1 LYMKNR
7 LTRIFST
14 CSFFLLMSL
23 LYVLPAF
30 SLDSP
35 SLPLRIERIGPF
47 GGDVRSLLMDSQK
60 PDTVYLGTSNG
71 RIYKSSDAG
80 QSWISLSPGV
90 GPFRYVID
98 TLVQHPSEPQHIYAG
113 AWDLYSTGG
122 GLFESTDAG
131 LTWTRVMLPQP
142 FSAVRDLAICKSFP
156 SRMIVGTLS
165 GPHVSTDGGKTWK
178 RVGGIDVEKAHS
190 VAIDPNDSKILY
202 VGTWRLAYK
211 SVDFGKTWV
220 RLIDR
225 GMVLDSDVMSFS
237 INSKNPQEIYSSA
250 CSGVYRS
257 TDGAQKFARMRLLSD
272 HFAIRTYTVDI
283 DPVDAR
289 TVYAGT
295 TEGLW
300 VSRNSGQNWSRLT
313 PADVTVNEIQ
323 VDPRNNQRILIGTE
337 YQGVML
343 SEDGGQNWK
352 ESNKGF
358 IHKQVS
364 WIMPDSK
371 AAGGFVAGIQSG
383 TGGLYQ
389 YSSKDQTWNP
399 SQVAP
404 RARISSFLILPGD
417 HGRLAGTVEGL
428 YFRTESE
435 NVWKKLEG
443 PIAKRTIYSLELD
456 PLQPLVY
463 AGTDKGIYRA
473 SLKGLEFRASSGLDL
488 GSKAWSLAV
497 SKGDPAYVY
506 AGTSLGLL
514 RSSDQATSW
523 SVVSSKGLPAGAT
536 IEALAISPGNKDRL
550 MAGTS
555 VGLFESEN
563 GGVDWDRVSSDGL
576 HGQVASVLFLDD
588 SGNRILA
595 ADKLSSSI
603 SYSQDGGQ
611 NWDKIHS
618 PQIESPIFCLA
629 KDPYLSSRI
638 FVGTQSDGIFLI
650 DFP

>member
-1 LYMKNR
+1 MKNR
-7 LTRIFST
+7 STQIFSIH
-14 CSFFLLMSL
+14 SFILLLSL

-30 SLDSP
+30 ALDSA
-35 SLPLRIERIGPF
+35 SLNVRIERIGPF
-47 GGDVRSLLMDSQK
+47 GGDSRSLLMDSQK

-71 RIYKSSDAG
+71 RIFKSSDAG
-80 QSWISLSPGV
+80 QSWISLNPGI

-98 TLVQHPSEPQHIYAG
+98 TLVQHPTEPNHIFAG

-122 GLFESTDAG
+122 GLFESTDEG

-142 FSAVRDLAICKSFP
+142 FSAVRGLAICKSLP
-156 SRMIVGTLS
+156 SHMIVGTLS
-165 GPHVSTDGGKTWK
+165 GPHVSADGGKTWK

-190 VAIDPNDSKILY
+190 VAIDPNNSKILY

-220 RLIDR
+220 CLINR

-237 INSKNPQEIYSSA
+237 INSKNPEEIYASA

-257 TDGAQKFARMRLLSD
+257 TNSAEKFARQRLLPNRFS
-272 HFAIRTYTVDI
+272 IRTYMVKI
-283 DPVDAR
+283 DPVDAK

-295 TEGLW
+295 VGGLW
-300 VSRNSGQNWSRLT
+300 VGKNSGQTWSRLT
-313 PADVTVNEIQ
+313 PADVTVNTIQ
-323 VDPRNNQRILIGTE
+323 IDPRNNQRILIGTE

-352 ESNKGF
+352 ETNKGF

-364 WIMPDSK
+364 WIMPDAK

-404 RARISSFLILPGD
+404 SARISSFLILPGD
-417 HGRLAGTVEGL
+417 RGRLAGTVEGL

-435 NVWKKLEG
+435 NIWKKLKG
-443 PIAKRTIYSLELD
+443 PIAKRTIHSLEVD

-463 AGTDKGIYRA
+463 AGTDKGVYRA
-473 SLKGLEFRASSGLDL
+473 SLTDLEFSTSSGLDL

-497 SKGDPAYVY
+497 SKGNPEYVY
-506 AGTSLGLL
+506 AGTNLGLL
-514 RSSDQATSW
+514 RSSDKGTSW
-523 SVVSSKGLPAGAT
+523 SVVSSNGLPAGST
-536 IEALAISPGNKDRL
+536 IETLAISPGNNERL

-555 VGLFESEN
+555 VGLFESQN
-563 GGVDWDRVSSDGL
+563 GGVDWVRISNDGL
-576 HGQVASVLFLDD
+576 NGQVTSVLFLDN

-595 ADKLSSSI
+595 ANRLSSAI
-603 SYSQDGGQ
+603 LYSQDGGQ

-618 PQIESPIFCLA
+618 PQFESPIFCLA

>member
-1 LYMKNR
+1 MKNKPAQ
-7 LTRIFST
+7 IFST
-14 CSFFLLMSL
+14 YFLVLLLSL
-23 LYVLPAF
+23 LSVLPAF
-30 SLDSP
+30 ALDST

-47 GGDVRSLLMDSQK
+47 GGDSRSLLMDSQM

-71 RIYKSSDAG
+71 RIFKSADAG
-80 QSWISLSPGV
+80 QSWISLNPGV

-98 TLVQHPSEPQHIYAG
+98 TLVQHPTEPRHIYAG

-131 LTWTRVMLPQP
+131 LTWNRVMLPQP
-142 FSAVRDLAICKSFP
+142 FSAVRDLAICKSLP
-156 SRMIVGTLS
+156 SHMIVGTLS
-165 GPHVSTDGGKTWK
+165 GPYVSTDGGITWK

-190 VAIDPNDSKILY
+190 VAIDPNDGKILY

-237 INSKNPQEIYSSA
+237 INHKNPEEIYSSA

-257 TDGAQKFARMRLLSD
+257 TNGARTFARMRLLPD

-283 DPVDAR
+283 DPVD
-289 TVYAGT
+289 TKIVYAGT
-295 TEGLW
+295 TDGLW
-300 VSRNSGQNWSRLT
+300 VSKNSGQNWSRLT
-313 PADVTVNEIQ
+313 PADITVNDIQ
-323 VDPRNNQRILIGTE
+323 IDPRNNQRILIGTE

-343 SEDGGQNWK
+343 SEDGGQSWK

-371 AAGGFVAGIQSG
+371 TAGGFVAGIQSG

-389 YSSKDQTWNP
+389 YSSKDQTWKP

-417 HGRLAGTVEGL
+417 RGRLAGTVEGL

-435 NVWKKLEG
+435 NVWKRLEG

-456 PLQPLVY
+456 PLQSLVY

-473 SLKGLEFRASSGLDL
+473 SLMDLGFLASSGLDL
-488 GSKAWSLAV
+488 GLKAWSMAV
-497 SKGDPAYVY
+497 SKSNPEYVY

-514 RSSDQATSW
+514 RSSNKGTTW
-523 SVVSSKGLPAGAT
+523 TVVSAKGLPEGAT
-536 IEALAISPGNKDRL
+536 IEALAISPGNKEHF

-555 VGLFESEN
+555 VGLFESQN
-563 GGVDWDRVSSDGL
+563 GGVDWVRISTDGL

-595 ADKLSSSI
+595 ADRLSNAI

-618 PQIESPIFCLA
+618 PQFESPILCLA

>member
-1 LYMKNR
+1 MKNR
-7 LTRIFST
+7 LACIFSA
-14 CSFFLLMSL
+14 CFFALLLSL
-23 LYVLPAF
+23 AGMLPAF
-30 SLDSP
+30 ALDST
-35 SLPLRIERIGPF
+35 SLPVRIERIGPF
-47 GGDVRSLLMDSQK
+47 GGDARSLLMDSQK

-80 QSWISLSPGV
+80 HSWNSLNPGI

-98 TLVQHPSEPQHIYAG
+98 TLIQHPTEPNRIYAG

-122 GLFESTDAG
+122 GLFESQDAG

-142 FSAVRDLAICKSFP
+142 FSSVRDMAICKNQP
-156 SRMIVGTLS
+156 SRMIVGTLV
-165 GPHVSTDGGKTWK
+165 GPYVSADEGKTWK
-178 RVGGIDVEKAHS
+178 KVGGIDVEKAHS
-190 VAIDPNDSKILY
+190 VAIDPNDPKILY

-257 TDGAQKFARMRLLSD
+257 TNGLQKFTRMRLLPDRFS
-272 HFAIRTYTVDI
+272 IRTYTVDI
-283 DPVDAR
+283 DPVD
-289 TVYAGT
+289 TNVVYAGT
-295 TEGLW
+295 TGGLW
-300 VSRNSGQNWSRLT
+300 ASKNSGQNWARLT
-313 PADVTVNEIQ
+313 PDDITVNEIQ
-323 VDPRNNQRILIGTE
+323 VDPRNNKRILIGTE

-371 AAGGFVAGIQSG
+371 AAGGFVAGVQSG
-383 TGGLYQ
+383 NGGLYQ
-389 YSSKDQTWNP
+389 YSGMDQTWKP

-404 RARISSFLILPGD
+404 RARISSFMILPGD
-417 HGRLAGTVEGL
+417 RGRLAGTVEGL
-428 YFRTESE
+428 YFRTEGE
-435 NVWKKLEG
+435 NAWKKLQG
-443 PIAKRTIYSLELD
+443 PIAKRTIYSLEMD
-456 PLQPLVY
+456 PIQSLVY

-473 SLKGLEFRASSGLDL
+473 SLSDLQFRASSGAEV
-488 GSKAWSLAV
+488 GSKVWSLAA
-497 SKGDPAYVY
+497 SKGNPEYVY
-506 AGTSLGLL
+506 AGTSLGLM
-514 RSSDQATSW
+514 RSSDKGVTW
-523 SVVSSKGLPAGAT
+523 GVVSSKGLPAGAT
-536 IEALAISPGNKDRL
+536 IETLAISPGNRDRL

-555 VGLFESEN
+555 VGLFESQN
-563 GGVDWDRVSSDGL
+563 GGVDWVRVSSDGL
-576 HGQVASVLFLDD
+576 HSQVASVLFLDN

-595 ADKLSSSI
+595 ADRVSSFI

-611 NWDKIHS
+611 NWDQIHS
-618 PQIESPIFCLA
+618 PQIESPIFCLV

>member
-1 LYMKNR
+1 MKNKP
-7 LTRIFST
+7 TRIVST
-14 CSFFLLMSL
+14 HLFVLFLSL
-23 LYVLPAF
+23 LCMLPAF
-30 SLDSP
+30 ALDST
-35 SLPLRIERIGPF
+35 SIPLRIERIGPF
-47 GGDVRSLLMDSQK
+47 GGDSRSLLMDSRK

-71 RIYKSSDAG
+71 RIFKSSDSG
-80 QSWISLSPGV
+80 QSWISLNPGV

-98 TLVQHPSEPQHIYAG
+98 TLVQHPAEPHHIYAG
-113 AWDLYSTGG
+113 AWDLASTGG

-131 LTWTRVMLPQP
+131 LTWTRMMLPQP
-142 FSAVRDLAICKSFP
+142 FSAVKALAICTSLP
-156 SRMIVGTLS
+156 SHMIVGTLS
-165 GPHVSTDGGKTWK
+165 GPSVSTDGGKTWK

-190 VAIDPNDSKILY
+190 VAIDPNNSNILY

-237 INSKNPQEIYSSA
+237 INSKNPEELYASA

-257 TDGAQKFARMRLLSD
+257 MNGAQTFARMRLLPNRFS
-272 HFAIRTYTVDI
+272 IRTYTVDI

-289 TVYAGT
+289 IVYAGT
-295 TEGLW
+295 TDGLW
-300 VSRNSGQNWSRLT
+300 VSRNSGQNWSLLT
-313 PADVTVNEIQ
+313 PADITVNAIQ

-337 YQGVML
+337 YQGVMS
-343 SEDGGQNWK
+343 SEDGGKNWK
-352 ESNKGF
+352 ESNQGF

-383 TGGLYQ
+383 TGGLYHF
-389 YSSKDQTWNP
+389 SGKDQTWKP

-404 RARISSFLILPGD
+404 RTRISSFLILPGD
-417 HGRLAGTVEGL
+417 RGRLAGTVEGL

-435 NVWKKLEG
+435 NIWKKLEG
-443 PIAKRTIYSLELD
+443 AIAKRTIYSLELD
-456 PLQPLVY
+456 PNKPFVY

-473 SLKGLEFRASSGLDL
+473 SLNDLEFHASSGLDL
-488 GSKAWSLAV
+488 GMKAWSLAV
-497 SKGDPAYVY
+497 SKGNPECVY
-506 AGTSLGLL
+506 AGTSRGLL
-514 RSSDQATSW
+514 RSSDNGTTW

-536 IEALAISPGNKDRL
+536 IETLAISPRNMEHL

-555 VGLFESEN
+555 VGLFESQN
-563 GGVDWDRVSSDGL
+563 GGIDWERASNDGL
-576 HGQVASVLFLDD
+576 DGQVASVLFLDN
-588 SGNRILA
+588 SGSRILA
-595 ADKLSSSI
+595 ADRLSNAI
-603 SYSQDGGQ
+603 LYSQDGGQ
-611 NWDKIHS
+611 SWDKIHS
-618 PQIESPIFCLA
+618 PQFESPIFCLA
-629 KDPYLSSRI
+629 KDPHLSLRI

>member
-1 LYMKNR
+1 MKNKP
-7 LTRIFST
+7 TQIFSAR
-14 CSFFLLMSL
+14 SFILLMSL

-30 SLDSP
+30 ALDST

-47 GGDVRSLLMDSQK
+47 GGDSRSLLMDSQK

-71 RIYKSSDAG
+71 RIFKSSDAG
-80 QSWISLSPGV
+80 QSWISLNPGV

-98 TLVQHPSEPQHIYAG
+98 TLVQHPTEPRHIYAG

-131 LTWTRVMLPQP
+131 LTWTRMMLPQP
-142 FSAVRDLAICKSFP
+142 FSAVRDLAICKSLP

-165 GPHVSTDGGKTWK
+165 GPYVSTDGGKTWK

-190 VAIDPNDSKILY
+190 VAIDPNNSKILY

-220 RLIDR
+220 RLADR

-237 INSKNPQEIYSSA
+237 INSNNPEEIYSSA

-257 TDGAQKFARMRLLSD
+257 TNGLQKFARMRLLPD
-272 HFAIRTYTVDI
+272 HFAIRTYTVNI
-283 DPVDAR
+283 DPVDTK

-295 TEGLW
+295 VGGLW

-313 PADVTVNEIQ
+313 PDDITVNAIQ
-323 VDPRNNQRILIGTE
+323 IDPRNNQRILIGTE

-343 SEDGGQNWK
+343 SEDGGQSWT

-364 WIMPDSK
+364 WIRPDSK
-371 AAGGFVAGIQSG
+371 ATGGFVAGIQSG

-389 YSSKDQTWNP
+389 YSSNGQTWKS

-404 RARISSFLILPGD
+404 STRISSFLILPGD
-417 HGRLAGTVEGL
+417 RGRLAGTVEGL

-435 NVWKKLEG
+435 NAWKKLEG
-443 PIAKRTIYSLELD
+443 PIAKRTIYSLEVD
-456 PLQPLVY
+456 PVQPLVY

-473 SLKGLEFRASSGLDL
+473 SLNDLEFLASSGLEL

-497 SKGDPAYVY
+497 SKGNPGYVY

-514 RSSDQATSW
+514 RSPDKGTTW
-523 SVVSSKGLPAGAT
+523 SVVSSKGLPPGGT
-536 IEALAISPGNKDRL
+536 IEILAISPSNGEHL
-550 MAGTS
+550 MAGTA
-555 VGLFESEN
+555 VGLFESQN
-563 GGVDWDRVSSDGL
+563 GGVDWLRVSSDGL
-576 HGQVASVLFLDD
+576 DGQVASVLFLDN

-595 ADKLSSSI
+595 ADKLSRAI
-603 SYSQDGGQ
+603 LYSQDGGR

-618 PQIESPIFCLA
+618 PQFESPIFCLA

-638 FVGTQSDGIFLI
+638 FVGTQSDGIFTI